1 MVSNPPRKSTRDNWH
16 ASAAAL
22 AAWAG
27 ARLVNRTDAYGA
39 YRPEHEIGRE
49 YQRRDGGT
57 GALGEQ
63 RTVKRPLTPAV
74 LARHFRAAG
83 RGDVIGLHAAGAD
96 NLAKWGAV
104 DIDHHGPTSTAAGVN
119 RGAALHWYGAL
130 VGTYFL
136 SHPAI
141 QRATVHVVDPTGPG
155 MSGLPAE
162 WTRVDEWYNFTA
174 NPRPSVHV
182 LATVDESTYDPGP
195 DAMGADHPITWWHDF
210 DGGRSWY
217 TAMGHT
223 TESYSDP
230 RFLSQLLGGILYAAQ
245 PAPDVI
251 GASSQ
256 LRAMLERARSVL
268 SF

>member
-1 MVSNPPRKSTRDNWH
+1 MG
-16 ASAAAL
+16 SATPAAGPWKIL
-22 AAWAG
+22 VFTKTAAFRHDSIPAAIQAVEQLGARNGFTVDQTEDAG
-27 ARLVNRTDAYGA
+27 AFTDANLA
-39 YRPEHEIGRE
+39 HYR
-49 YQRRDGGT
+49 
-57 GALGEQ
+57 AVVFL
-63 RTVKRPLTPAV
+63 LTT
-74 LARHFRAAG
+74 
-83 RGDVIGLHAAGAD
+83 GDVFD
-96 NLAKWGAV
+96 V
-104 DIDHHGPTSTAAGVN
+104 DQQDAFRHYIEHGGGFVGVHSASDTEHHWP
-119 RGAALHWYGAL
+119 WYGAL

-155 MSGLPAE
+155 MCGLPAE
-162 WTRVDEWYNFTA
+162 RTRVDEWYNFTA

-230 RFLSQLLGGILYAAQ
+230 RFLAQLLGGILYAAQ

-256 LRAMLERARSVL
+256 LRAMLERARRVL